1 MKILMSLLAVLWG
14 IATGHSEPVTEP
26 MSLAEV
32 SRYANAIWYAEG
44 GSWTRFPYGIKSV
57 YCPNRAYARQVC
69 IRTIQHWWTN
79 WQLAG
84 KPGDFV
90 KYLADTY
97 CPKADDPEGHEHWI
111 KNVHF
116 FYKHPGQPPPT

>member
-1 MKILMSLLAVLWG
+1 MSQHELD
-14 IATGHSEPVTEP
+14 
-26 MSLAEV
+26 
-32 SRYANAIWYAEG
+32 RYANAIWYAEG

-57 YCPNRAYARQVC
+57 QVFNRAQARQVC
-69 IRTIQHWWTN
+69 INTIQHWWKN

-84 KPGDFV
+84 QPGDFV

-97 CPKADDPEGHEHWI
+97 CPKSDDPEGHENWI

-116 FYKHPGQPPPT
+116 FYHHPGVTPPK